1 VTNIVEPFGTV
12 KVDQVHDG
20 TAHAPALGKIGSA
33 DRSMAAC
40 FHIDAKPLE
49 SRNFEGKTRFGSRK
63 QRLSGEQDDMLLGT
77 AQGSERAMRR
87 RSLGHTFASE

>member
-20 TAHAPALGKIGSA
+20 TAHAPARGKIGSA

-40 FHIDAKPLE
+40 FHINAKPLE
-49 SRNFEGKTRFGSRK
+49 SRNF
-63 QRLSGEQDDMLLGT
+63 
-77 AQGSERAMRR
+77 
-87 RSLGHTFASE
+87 